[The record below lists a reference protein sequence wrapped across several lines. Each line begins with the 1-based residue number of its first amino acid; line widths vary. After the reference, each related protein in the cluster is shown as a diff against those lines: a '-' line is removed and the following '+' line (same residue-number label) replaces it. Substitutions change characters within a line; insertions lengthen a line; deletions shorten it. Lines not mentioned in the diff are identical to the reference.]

1 MALECFGHSGTLNWD
16 IDVALVP
23 QFGDKEADYRV
34 SGVTN
39 GHSDGVKGG
48 FADDW
53 LTTAKLGMSWQ
64 GASGAFGIY
73 YGAEL
78 GDVRE
83 LSHTVRAKASIYF

>member
-1 MALECFGHSGTLNWD
+1 MFWPLRNLELGHRRG
-16 IDVALVP
+16 ALVP
-23 QFGDKEADYRV
+23 QFGDKEAENRV

-39 GHSDGVKGG
+39 GYSDGVKSG
-48 FADDW
+48 FVDDW

-73 YGAEL
+73 YGAEM

-83 LSHTVRAKASIYF
+83 LSHIL